1 MNIRNIG
8 IFADVDAGKTTLT
21 EQLLSLTGAIRE
33 AGSVDSGTA
42 HTDSLPVEKRR
53 GISVRAAAVRICR
66 KGCMINLVDT
76 PGHADFAA
84 EVEHSLWA
92 MDGAVLLVCACE
104 GVRPQTV
111 TLWRAL
117 RQQGIPVV
125 FFISKTDRE
134 AADAPRVL
142 EEIRRLCPEAVHVG
156 NRDAV
161 IDRVCAGDDELTE
174 KYLEAGDLDD
184 GEVFPRFYS
193 LCREGKAFPVTE
205 GSGLKNIG
213 VERLLDLMV
222 SCLPPPGDAGSLCGV
237 VFSVRQDRL
246 LGRGV
251 WVRLYGG
258 KLENRQG
265 VDLPGRMDPLT
276 GKTSVTQQKITQIR
290 SAKGDDLGCLSAGDI
305 AVVYGLG
312 NVSVGTVLGD
322 GDLLPRHVDPG
333 RFRSPLISVKA
344 IPNDPDKAEDL
355 RAACAVLSSEDPLLH
370 AEYHRALRE
379 QRLNI
384 MGTVQLEILRDVFRE
399 RFSLDVSF
407 DRPRINYMETLRS
420 PAEGFAAYTMP
431 KPCWAILRFEMR
443 PGKRSGGVTFSS
455 EVDHRLIAEPYQNQ
469 VRQALPIALSQ
480 GRRGWPVTDIDIR
493 LVDGSHHLIHT
504 HPLDFIV
511 ATPWAIQDGLQRGGS
526 LLLEPVMD
534 YTFSLPPDVLGRVI
548 SDTAAMR
555 GEVLSTENESG
566 GVLLRC
572 RVPLFDS
579 VDYPR
584 ALASLSSGRAS
595 MSASLHG
602 YRECDRDETLPRR
615 GVDPLDTA
623 KYILAARSAL
633 EGGIYDE

>member
-1 MNIRNIG
+1 MEIRNIG

-21 EQLLSLTGAIRE
+21 EQLLSLTGAIRDM
-33 AGSVDSGTA
+33 GSVDSGTT
-42 HTDSLPVEKRR
+42 HTDTLPVEKRR
-53 GISVRAAAVRICR
+53 GISVRAAAVQMRRGDCV
-66 KGCMINLVDT
+66 INLVDT

-117 RQQGIPVV
+117 RQQGFPVL

-134 AADAPRVL
+134 NADVPRVL
-142 EEIRRLCPEAVHVG
+142 GEIRRLCPEAVSVSD
-156 NRDAV
+156 RDEV
-161 IDRVCAGDDELTE
+161 IDAVCAGDDRLTE
-174 KYLEAGDLDD
+174 KYLEEGGLRDS
-184 GEVFPRFYS
+184 EIFPPFYA
-193 LCREGKAFPVTE
+193 LCREGRAFPVTD
-205 GSGLKNIG
+205 GSALKNIG

-222 SCLPPPGDAGSLCGV
+222 TCLPAPRDAGHLSGV

-258 KLENRQG
+258 SLENRQG
-265 VDLPGRMDPLT
+265 LDLPGRIDPLN
-276 GKTSVTQQKITQIR
+276 GRRAVIQRKITQIR
-290 SAKGDDLGCLSAGDI
+290 SADNADLGVMKAGDI
-305 AVVYGLG
+305 GVIYGLG
-312 NVSVGTVLGD
+312 AVDVGTVIGD
-322 GDLLPRHVDPG
+322 GALLPRHVDPG
-333 RFRSPLISVKA
+333 RLRSPLISVKVLPA
-344 IPNDPDKAEDL
+344 DTEKAEDL
-355 RAACAVLSSEDPLLH
+355 RSACAVLSSEDPLLH

-384 MGTVQLEILRDVFRE
+384 MGTVQLEILQEVLRE
-399 RFSLDVSF
+399 RFALEVSF
-407 DRPRINYMETLRS
+407 DRPQINYMETLLS

-431 KPCWAILRFEMR
+431 KPCWAILRFEMT
-443 PGKRSGGVTFSS
+443 PGKRGSGVSFSS
-455 EVDHRLIAEPYQNQ
+455 SVSPRLIAEAYQNQ

-480 GRRGWPVTDIDIR
+480 GRRGWPVTDIAIR
-493 LVDGSHHLIHT
+493 LTDGSHHLIHT

-534 YTFSLPPDVLGRVI
+534 YTFSLPPDTLGRVI

-555 GEVLSTENESG
+555 GEVLSTENEGES
-566 GVLLRC
+566 VLLRC
-572 RVPLFDS
+572 RVPLYDS
-579 VDYPR
+579 MDYPK

-595 MSASLHG
+595 MSAALHG
-602 YRECDRDETLPRR
+602 YRECTRDESLPRR

-633 EGGIYDE
+633 EGGIYDI

>member
-1 MNIRNIG
+1 MEIRNIG

-21 EQLLSLTGAIRE
+21 EQMLSLTGAIRE
-33 AGSVDSGTA
+33 TGSVDSGTA
-42 HTDSLPVEKRR
+42 HTDTLPVEKRR
-53 GISVRAAAVRICR
+53 GISVRAAAVRMCW
-66 KGCMINLVDT
+66 KGCRINLVDT

-134 AADAPRVL
+134 AADVPRVL
-142 EEIRRLCPEAVHVG
+142 DEIRRLCPDTVHVG
-156 NRDAV
+156 DRDAI
-161 IDRVCAGDDELTE
+161 IDRICAVDDFLTE
-174 KYLEAGDLDD
+174 KYLDTGDLDD
-184 GEVFPRFYS
+184 SEVFPRFYS
-193 LCREGKAFPVTE
+193 LCRGGKAFPVTE
-205 GSGLKNIG
+205 GSALRNTG
-213 VERLLDLMV
+213 VDRLLDLMV
-222 SCLPPPGDAGSLCGV
+222 SCLPAPGNTGRLCGV

-258 KLENRQG
+258 SLENRQG
-265 VDLPGRMDPLT
+265 VDLPGRLDPLT
-276 GKTSVTQQKITQIR
+276 GKVSVTQQKITQIR
-290 SAKGDDLGCLSAGDI
+290 SAENDDLGALSAGDI
-305 AVVYGLG
+305 GVVYGLG
-312 NVSVGTVLGD
+312 NVDVGTVLGD
-322 GDLLPRHVDPG
+322 RTLLPRHVDPG

-344 IPNDPDKAEDL
+344 IPGDPGKTEEL
-355 RAACAVLSSEDPLLH
+355 RTACAILSSEDPLLH

-384 MGTVQLEILRDVFRE
+384 MGTVQLEILREIFRE

-407 DRPRINYMETLRS
+407 DRPRINYMETLLH

-431 KPCWAILRFEMR
+431 KPCWAILRFEMK
-443 PGKRSGGVTFSS
+443 PGKRSGGVTFAST
-455 EVDHRLIAEPYQNQ
+455 VDHRLIAEPYQNQ

-534 YTFSLPPDVLGRVI
+534 YTFSLPPNILGRVI

-584 ALASLSSGRAS
+584 TLASLSSGRAS

-633 EGGIYDE
+633 EGGIYDG